1 MKEGVVAQQCDE
13 LRRGD
18 AAAGGGFELNVSV
31 IARRRAFLFRYLC
44 IIIIAR

>member
-1 MKEGVVAQQCDE
+1 MRAL
-13 LRRGD
+13 LRGDGRERARRD
-18 AAAGGGFELNVSV
+18 AAAGGGFELSVSV

>member
-1 MKEGVVAQQCDE
+1 MRAL
-13 LRRGD
+13 LRGDGRERARRD